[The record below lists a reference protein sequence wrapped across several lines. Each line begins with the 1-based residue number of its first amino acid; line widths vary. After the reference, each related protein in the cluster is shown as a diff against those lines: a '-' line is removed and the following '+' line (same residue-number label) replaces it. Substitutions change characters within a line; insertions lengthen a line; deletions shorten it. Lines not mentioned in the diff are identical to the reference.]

1 MGLNNVEKDEERKR
15 VNNIIT
21 ILDDN
26 LFGAIWQLEENK
38 NDKTWNDLL
47 KNCVICFVFYLEYR
61 F

>member
-1 MGLNNVEKDEERKR
+1 MGLNNVEKDGERKR

-26 LFGAIWQLEENK
+26 LFGAIWQPEENK